1 MAHQPTFWGTHA
13 TVTDVERV
21 SYSYVSESEGVDQSP
36 IAGGGQG

>member
-1 MAHQPTFWGTHA
+1 MAHQPTFWGTPA

-21 SYSYVSESEGVDQSP
+21 SYVSESEGVDQSP